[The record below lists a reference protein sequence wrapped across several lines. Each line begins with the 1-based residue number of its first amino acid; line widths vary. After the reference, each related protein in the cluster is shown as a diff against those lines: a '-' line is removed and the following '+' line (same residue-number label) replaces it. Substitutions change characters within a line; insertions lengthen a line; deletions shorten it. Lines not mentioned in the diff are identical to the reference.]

1 MIWGVFQMKRLVILV
16 LCTLLSLVSLAS
28 DHVLTVSMKPVHQIP
43 KTLFGIFFEDINH
56 ALDGGIYAELIKNG
70 SFEHTFPFDGW
81 SLKFDEKSSS
91 ISLANERPLNM
102 NNRNYLKVQLKS
114 SNEPVT
120 LTNIGYNGIPLLAG
134 KTCTLSFYV
143 RTADFSGG
151 IAVSLENKKGEK
163 FAEGSFTLEKQISD
177 WTKVS
182 VELVPKTTVTN
193 AQFVMRINGE
203 GELHLDMISL
213 MPKETWHGMRK
224 DLVETLKELNPGFMR
239 FPGGCLVEGDSLQ
252 NAYRWKDTVG
262 PIEERKPKRNLWGY
276 EQSYGVGFYEF
287 LLLAEYL
294 GAEPVPIFNAGISC
308 QVRGAEFA
316 PIENLDEWIQD
327 VLDFLE
333 FANGPVDSHWGSLR
347 AKLGHPEPFNVKYI
361 GIGNENWG
369 DQYHERF
376 KLFQAAI
383 KSKYPEV
390 QIVFSGPPSYEGSN
404 FRYAMR
410 WAKENNVDVFD
421 EHIYASPEWFLAN
434 ANRYD
439 RYDRTG
445 PKIMLGEFAA
455 HTAGRQNNWQAA
467 LAEAAFLTGVV
478 RNSDVVLMASYAPL
492 LNRVGLSQWVP
503 DLIWFDS
510 TRVFLTPSYF
520 VQKLYSKV
528 NGNYLITSELSNE
541 ELHQV
546 GYRFKSLYHVCTYDA
561 ESKCVVIFIVNPW
574 PEDRNVEIRFTED
587 VRIKGNVEVVRIL
600 GSVADTNNFDNYS
613 IVPVHE
619 QLVTNSSVM
628 NFVVKGYSFNV
639 LRIAVE

>member
-1 MIWGVFQMKRLVILV
+1 MKRLSTLT
-16 LCTLLSLVSLAS
+16 LCVLLSLVSLAS
-28 DHVLTVSMKPVHQIP
+28 DHVLSVTVNPVHQIP

-56 ALDGGIYAELIKNG
+56 ALDGGINAELINNG
-70 SFEHTFPFDGW
+70 SFEHSFPFDGW
-81 SLKFDEKSSS
+81 SLNFDEELSSV
-91 ISLANERPLNM
+91 SLADVRPLNM
-102 NNRNYLKVQLKS
+102 NNKNHLKVQLKS
-114 SNEPVT
+114 SDTQVT
-120 LTNIGYNGIPLLAG
+120 LTNIGYNGIPLVVG
-134 KTCTLSFYV
+134 EECIVSFYV
-143 RTADFSGG
+143 RTVDFSGK
-151 IAVSLENKKGEK
+151 ISVSLENKKGEK
-163 FAEGSFTLEKQISD
+163 FAEGFVTLGKRIDD

-182 VELVPKTTVTN
+182 VEIIPRTTVTN
-193 AQFVMRINGE
+193 AQFVMKIKGK

-213 MPKETWHGMRK
+213 MPKETWHWMRK

-276 EQSYGVGFYEF
+276 QQSYGVGFYEF

-308 QVRGAEFA
+308 QVRGAEYA
-316 PIENLDEWIQD
+316 PIENLDEWIKD

-347 AKLGHPEPFNVKYI
+347 AKLGHPEPFKVKYI

-376 KLFQAAI
+376 KLFQDAI
-383 KSKYPEV
+383 KCKYPEV
-390 QIVFSGPPSYEGSN
+390 QIVFSAPPSYEGSN
-404 FRYAMR
+404 FRYAMK

-528 NGNYLITSELSNE
+528 NGNYLIPSELSDE

-574 PEDRNVEIRFTED
+574 PEDRNVEIRFTEN

-600 GSVADTNNFDNYS
+600 GSVADTNNFESYP

-619 QLVTNSSVM
+619 QLITTFQVM
-628 NFVVKGYSFNV
+628 NLVVKGYSFNV
-639 LRIAVE
+639 LTMAVE